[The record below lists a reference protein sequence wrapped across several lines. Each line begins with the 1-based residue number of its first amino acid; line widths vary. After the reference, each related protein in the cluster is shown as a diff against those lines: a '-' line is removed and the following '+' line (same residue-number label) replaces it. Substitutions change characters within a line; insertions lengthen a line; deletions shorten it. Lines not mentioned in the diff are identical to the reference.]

1 MHNDLP
7 RDGAYIARLQTVIHD
22 AYGIDA
28 VEITPAK
35 RGYYGETWKISG
47 TKGNCFLK
55 MDFLPFHQKRFLGG
69 LSVIEYLCERGIDF
83 VGKIVKTRN
92 GSLYARFDAGVMGLF
107 EWIEGENV
115 ETDQTK
121 IPEYQML
128 CKVYPMTKPGLEIPT
143 ATFSDEAATSFYAQW
158 EALKN
163 APKSEANLA
172 VLSIFKRFQTEIAH
186 CALRL
191 AQFAQQC
198 QNDGGDFYLTH
209 GDAGGNFYVG
219 KERNY
224 IFDWDEAMYA
234 PLERDA
240 WVMGCYDWARK
251 LFNDTLKE
259 NGIPYQLRMERLAY
273 YCYHMYFFY
282 LGEFLMVH
290 PLSDQ
295 SQSILEYLENGWAKY
310 RVGFADT
317 L

>member
-1 MHNDLP
+1 MRVFLLRFRHMQLFALPVRCFAQQVITGDPVIIRRAHNEVQTAFTYAFFVMREQRL
-7 RDGAYIARLQTVIHD
+7 RD
-22 AYGIDA
+22 
-28 VEITPAK
+28 AK
-35 RGYYGETWKISG
+35 V
-47 TKGNCFLK
+47 C
-55 MDFLPFHQKRFLGG
+55 
-69 LSVIEYLCERGIDF
+69 
-83 VGKIVKTRN
+83 
-92 GSLYARFDAGVMGLF
+92 GSLFLADTLF
-107 EWIEGENV
+107 
-115 ETDQTK
+115 
-121 IPEYQML
+121 L
-128 CKVYPMTKPGLEIPT
+128 
-143 ATFSDEAATSFYAQW
+143 
-158 EALKN
+158 
-163 APKSEANLA
+163 
-172 VLSIFKRFQTEIAH
+172 
-186 CALRL
+186 
-191 AQFAQQC
+191 AQQC

-259 NGIPYQLRMERLAY
+259 NGIPYQLRMERLAF